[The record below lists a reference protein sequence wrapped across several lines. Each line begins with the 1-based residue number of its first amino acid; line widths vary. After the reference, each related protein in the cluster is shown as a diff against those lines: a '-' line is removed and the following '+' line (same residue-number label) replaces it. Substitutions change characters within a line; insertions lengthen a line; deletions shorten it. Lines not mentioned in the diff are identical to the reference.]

1 MASKQR
7 ATGSHVPLIHQIKE
21 KSGKIRKPGS
31 RCISSSRRQSS
42 DLVTVISTQSAQS
55 TYNPTQSLNK
65 TAQTISNT
73 SERFF
78 LKFLMH
84 FDFKKMI

>member
-7 ATGSHVPLIHQIKE
+7 ATGSHVPLVHQIKD
-21 KSGKIRKPGS
+21 KSGKIRKSGS
-31 RCISSSRRQSS
+31 RSISSSRRQPL
-42 DLVTVISTQSAQS
+42 DVASTQFAQS
-55 TYNPTQSLNK
+55 ANNLTQLMNK

-78 LKFLMH
+78 F
-84 FDFKKMI
+84 